1 MKHARLARTLWLS
14 LVGALALPALV
25 SLSAA
30 PAHGQDDDAAGPS
43 DEAMPE
49 PPPPVTSGR
58 GALEAVVGQ
67 RGMTFEF
74 VGKARL
80 VVPPGLPIGNA
91 RRMHVAESRAPFRPT
106 DVAPGFRRLGPIVAF
121 DGAVNATSS
130 PITFAVRLPRDP
142 SREGLRIVLAMEQAA
157 ICHDG
162 ATPLAGAG
170 GLCSG
175 WELVAARWEA
185 GELRAEL
192 PSPGGYRLSFGTVP
206 ADAPR

>member
-67 RGMTFEF
+67 RGMTFEI

-192 PSPGGYRLSFGTVP
+192 PSRNSHPQ
-206 ADAPR
+206 